1 MNAIFDP
8 PLCDRPFASFPLS
21 TDWGALNWLKFVLLA
36 LFILAIGVAA
46 YRIIQRF
53 REHKVHRLRRFVSLV
68 GIVAGILLIPVI
80 AEKGLVL
87 FLPSDPGTPAD
98 AIVILG
104 RGSEFSPSR
113 TELAMQLWQ
122 AKRAPIIFG
131 SGNWD
136 APQFFM
142 QLMERGIPE
151 SALGGEGCSQTTP
164 ENALFSA
171 AILQTR
177 GVEKILLV
185 TDGPHMWR
193 SMLDFQDQGLSVI
206 PKVSAFPTAIGF
218 IDKSFLLFRE
228 YLFLITSGLH
238 DLINGHRIPNRDDPT
253 LMELV
258 RQAKAYAQQQ

>member
-8 PLCDRPFASFPLS
+8 PLCDRPFTQFPLS
-21 TDWGALNWLKFVLLA
+21 TDWGSLNWLKLLLLGLLI
-36 LFILAIGVAA
+36 LFIGVVV
-46 YRIIQRF
+46 YRVIQRF
-53 REHKVHRLRRFVSLV
+53 RERKGNRLRRVVSLA
-68 GIVAGILLIPVI
+68 GIVAGILLVPVI

-113 TELAMQLWQ
+113 IELATQLWQ
-122 AKRAPIIFG
+122 ANRAPIIFG

-136 APQFFM
+136 ANQFFI
-142 QLMERGIPE
+142 QLMQQGIPE
-151 SALGGEGCSQTTP
+151 TALGGEGCSQTTP

-171 AILQTR
+171 AILQLR
-177 GVEKILLV
+177 SVEKILLV

-193 SMLDFQDQGLSVI
+193 SMLDFQDQGFSVI
-206 PKVSAFPTAIGF
+206 PKISAFPTAIGF
-218 IDKSFLLFRE
+218 IDKSFLVFRE

-238 DLINGHRIPNRDDPT
+238 DLFTGYRIPNQDDPT
-253 LMELV
+253 VMELV
-258 RQAKAYAQQQ
+258 RQAKVYAQQQ